1 MQLEGKIW
9 GITSTDQKR
18 LTEEFS
24 IRMIEFE
31 ARRETLGIQALQKTI
46 EQREIHSGYPKMHF
60 VSHISKSIYQM
71 GSGDDFTTDMS
82 ERLHISNVKAADQSS
97 NTVNYI
103 RQILKPNDRCTGL
116 DYMEATLSY
125 LALEG
130 WYDVDSAK
138 VFNLLSAT
146 DKWRSTRRAHLLRL
160 PTIQDEPFIH
170 PVSEQVYHLRKTH
183 VRGVCRSI
191 KFTSLRDASEHIG
204 MPNLG
209 QLFRSQL
216 EEDWGPEVCGLVL
229 GYDQNVLIDSI
240 CIKFQ
245 NVLLYYSQPFHNP
258 TSVERLG
265 LDCKAEYTDA
275 NQGIMP
281 EDHNIWVRHTQS
293 EENDLDNTSRR
304 GIPCFPVI
312 FFSWTPPNHIL
323 QCQERLPAG
332 NAVWTFSTRWKETQQ
347 WVLRPQDQ

>member
-46 EQREIHSGYPKMHF
+46 EQCEIHSGYPKMHF

-82 ERLHISNVKAADQSS
+82 ERLHIANVNAADQSS

-130 WYDVDSAK
+130 W
-138 VFNLLSAT
+138 
-146 DKWRSTRRAHLLRL
+146 
-160 PTIQDEPFIH
+160 
-170 PVSEQVYHLRKTH
+170 
-183 VRGVCRSI
+183 
-191 KFTSLRDASEHIG
+191 
-204 MPNLG
+204 
-209 QLFRSQL
+209 
-216 EEDWGPEVCGLVL
+216 
-229 GYDQNVLIDSI
+229 
-240 CIKFQ
+240 
-245 NVLLYYSQPFHNP
+245 
-258 TSVERLG
+258 
-265 LDCKAEYTDA
+265 
-275 NQGIMP
+275 
-281 EDHNIWVRHTQS
+281 
-293 EENDLDNTSRR
+293 
-304 GIPCFPVI
+304 
-312 FFSWTPPNHIL
+312 
-323 QCQERLPAG
+323 
-332 NAVWTFSTRWKETQQ
+332 
-347 WVLRPQDQ
+347 